1 MGELLQGWKR
11 SCYCTELSAANVGE
25 TVTLMGWTN
34 VRRDLGAL
42 IFVQLRDRSG
52 LMQVVFDSSTLS
64 KADFDRASTI
74 RSEFVLAVRGE
85 LVARTG
91 SMVNP
96 NMKTGEVEVL
106 VREFKILSASETP
119 PIDVDDN
126 CNANEALRL
135 KYRYLDLRRPCMQK
149 NLMMRHQIAFCARRF
164 FAENGFFEIETP
176 ILTNSTPEGARDY
189 LVPSR
194 VHPGSFYALPQSPQL
209 FKQLLMLPLLPRRGS
224 ARGSPAGLYADRP

>member
-52 LMQVVFDSSTLS
+52 LIQVVFDSSTLS

-135 KYRYLDLRRPCMQK
+135 KYRYLDLRRP
-149 NLMMRHQIAFCARRF
+149 
-164 FAENGFFEIETP
+164 
-176 ILTNSTPEGARDY
+176 
-189 LVPSR
+189 
-194 VHPGSFYALPQSPQL
+194 
-209 FKQLLMLPLLPRRGS
+209 
-224 ARGSPAGLYADRP
+224 